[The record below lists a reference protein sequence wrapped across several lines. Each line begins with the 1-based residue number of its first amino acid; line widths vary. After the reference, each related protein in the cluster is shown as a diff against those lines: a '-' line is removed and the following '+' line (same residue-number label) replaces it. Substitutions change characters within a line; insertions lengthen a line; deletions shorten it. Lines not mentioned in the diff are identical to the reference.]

1 MSFTTGTLVGFKSG
15 DGSITYGNIGIPASG
30 NAKGRFYV
38 HLKEKNVRGQHMV
51 LPPLSSLFIPDKV
64 KCECGDEE
72 CENTG
77 MYSRDDM
84 TEGLN
89 GFGELWFH
97 PDCIDRDQGDFNY
110 CSDCNLLCHCDT
122 NETLHFE
129 ATGILDFCPKCWEH
143 VSEED
148 RKEGRKD
155 IE

>member
-1 MSFTTGTLVGFKSG
+1 MTFPIGTLVGFKLPFG
-15 DGSITYGNIGIPASG
+15 TIIYGNIGIPASG

-38 HLKEKNVRGQHMV
+38 HLKEKNVRGQHLV

-64 KCECGDEE
+64 KCECGEE

-84 TEGLN
+84 TEGLTCT
-89 GFGELWFH
+89 GEMWFH
-97 PDCIDRDQGDFNY
+97 PDCIDREHPDDFNY
-110 CSDCNLLCHCDT
+110 CQTCNVLCFCDDC
-122 NETLHFE
+122 ETLQFDD
-129 ATGILDFCPKCWEH
+129 ALYDYCPTCWME

-148 RKEGRKD
+148 RKEGRED